1 MSIFFMSI
9 LAAEE
14 FHDIAPPVDYS
25 LIPPWLIFV
34 GTFFA
39 LAITGLV
46 VWLIA
51 QKRKR
56 PQPPQLPRDRALEAL
71 EQMRDQI
78 DRLNPYQF
86 SIRVSDILRRYVTEQ
101 HGLPVTRQTSM
112 EFLNALAKRPQ
123 FSSDEKLLLEDFLNR
138 CDLIKFARHEA
149 TAADSRLLLEEAT
162 RFVKGGQLATFRL
175 VESKQC
181 PHVWASVAALA
192 PARDSIAC
200 VFARETRS
208 GCRLDVLID
217 ICFSRH
223 WKTERSP
230 RRENSSDTATRVAG
244 DFRYCPRASAAWE
257 ESHSDRRERN
267 RHYARARCLRL
278 EAHER

>member
-1 MSIFFMSI
+1 MSILFMSI
-9 LAAEE
+9 LATEE

-101 HGLPVTRQTSM
+101 HGLPVTRQTAM
-112 EFLNALAKRPQ
+112 EFLIALSWPVVFPAVGQQSAAGAADILRTLLLASRAILVMAVERPQ
-123 FSSDEKLLLEDFLNR
+123 LVKSLIQSAARRIEIMLVVAGFGSMLTSDFTSGG
-138 CDLIKFARHEA
+138 HEA
-149 TAADSRLLLEEAT
+149 A
-162 RFVKGGQLATFRL
+162 
-175 VESKQC
+175 
-181 PHVWASVAALA
+181 
-192 PARDSIAC
+192 
-200 VFARETRS
+200 
-208 GCRLDVLID
+208 
-217 ICFSRH
+217 
-223 WKTERSP
+223 
-230 RRENSSDTATRVAG
+230 RVA
-244 DFRYCPRASAAWE
+244 
-257 ESHSDRRERN
+257 
-267 RHYARARCLRL
+267 
-278 EAHER
+278 

>member
-1 MSIFFMSI
+1 MSILLMSI

-56 PQPPQLPRDRALEAL
+56 PRPPQLPRDRALEAL

-162 RFVKGGQLATFRL
+162 RFVKGGQLATF
-175 VESKQC
+175 
-181 PHVWASVAALA
+181 
-192 PARDSIAC
+192 
-200 VFARETRS
+200 
-208 GCRLDVLID
+208 
-217 ICFSRH
+217 
-223 WKTERSP
+223 
-230 RRENSSDTATRVAG
+230 
-244 DFRYCPRASAAWE
+244 
-257 ESHSDRRERN
+257 
-267 RHYARARCLRL
+267 
-278 EAHER
+278 

>member
-1 MSIFFMSI
+1 MSILFMSI

-56 PQPPQLPRDRALEAL
+56 PRPPQLPRDRALEAL

-86 SIRVSDILRRYVTEQ
+86 SIREQEQEQPRTPKREGTVCSPPIKKLQVALLSQIGLLLRVTT
-101 HGLPVTRQTSM
+101 GC
-112 EFLNALAKRPQ
+112 RPQ
-123 FSSDEKLLLEDFLNR
+123 SLHD
-138 CDLIKFARHEA
+138 AR
-149 TAADSRLLLEEAT
+149 T
-162 RFVKGGQLATFRL
+162 
-175 VESKQC
+175 
-181 PHVWASVAALA
+181 
-192 PARDSIAC
+192 
-200 VFARETRS
+200 
-208 GCRLDVLID
+208 
-217 ICFSRH
+217 
-223 WKTERSP
+223 
-230 RRENSSDTATRVAG
+230 
-244 DFRYCPRASAAWE
+244 
-257 ESHSDRRERN
+257 
-267 RHYARARCLRL
+267 
-278 EAHER
+278 